1 MEVTG
6 RTAFITGAAN
16 GIGLGIARAFARA
29 GAKLALADVD
39 EAALSSARAEL
50 AKETA
55 VESFVLDV
63 RDRAGYARAAD
74 AAEARLGPVSLLFNN
89 AGVAMAVPA
98 EQMSYESWDFALGVN
113 LGGVV
118 NGLQTFVPRM
128 VARGRELGG
137 GHIVN
142 TSSGAGL
149 VAPGSGFLYHTAKYA
164 VVGLSESLGFEL
176 AGAGIGVSVLCPGPV
191 ATRIMHHT
199 LRMQP
204 ASAPRPA
211 EQMVATVDSFLNAGA
226 SPDAVGEMVLRGV
239 RDGARYIH
247 TDRIVEAALRARTQ
261 ALLDSF
267 PREVHDSR

>member
-1 MEVTG
+1 MEVAG
-6 RTAFITGAAN
+6 RTAFITGGAN

-39 EAALSSARAEL
+39 EAALGSARAEL
-50 AKETA
+50 AKETP
-55 VESFVLDV
+55 VEAFVLDV
-63 RDRAGYARAAD
+63 RDRIAYARTAD
-74 AAEARLGPVSLLFNN
+74 LAEARLGPVSLLFNN
-89 AGVAMAVPA
+89 AGVAMAIPA
-98 EQMSYESWDFALGVN
+98 AEMSYESWDFALGVN

-128 VARGRELGG
+128 VARGRELAG

-164 VVGLSESLGFEL
+164 IVGLSESLRFEL
-176 AGAGIGVSVLCPGPV
+176 SGAGIGVSVLCPGPV

-199 LRMQP
+199 LRTQP

-211 EQMVATVDSFLNAGA
+211 EQMVATVDAFLNAGA
-226 SPDAVGEMVLRGV
+226 TPDAVGEMVLRGV
-239 RDGARYIH
+239 RDGALYIH
-247 TDRIVEAALRARTQ
+247 TDRIVETALKARTQ

-267 PREVHDSR
+267 PRQVHDAR